1 MATQISFHVSWN
13 GKAKY
18 NYGLALH
25 ARSVIVN
32 IAGEAGMS
40 RGAVNCHALL
50 HGNLCAEVTSVEMN
64 KAGSLLLSGSKDNS
78 NRLWDVRLVS
88 ALLFTTAL

>member
-1 MATQISFHVSWN
+1 M
-13 GKAKY
+13 
-18 NYGLALH
+18 GL
-25 ARSVIVN
+25 SIV
-32 IAGEAGMS
+32 MLS
-40 RGAVNCHALL
+40 YMVT
-50 HGNLCAEVTSVEMN
+50 LCAEVTSVEMN

>member
-1 MATQISFHVSWN
+1 VKTYSSHF
-13 GKAKY
+13 G
-18 NYGLALH
+18 
-25 ARSVIVN
+25 
-32 IAGEAGMS
+32 
-40 RGAVNCHALL
+40 
-50 HGNLCAEVTSVEMN
+50 EVTSVEMN